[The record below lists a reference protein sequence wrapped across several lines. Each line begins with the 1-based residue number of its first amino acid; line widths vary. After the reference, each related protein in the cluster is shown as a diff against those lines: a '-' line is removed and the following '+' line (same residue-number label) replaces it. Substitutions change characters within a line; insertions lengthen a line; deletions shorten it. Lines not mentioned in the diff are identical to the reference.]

1 MPTPYTIA
9 RRLTGERTRARQAR
23 EWAERRLA
31 VKSGHGKWLIEVLFE
46 KHQCGWSSAEIA
58 DYLGRLSEAMR
69 LVRGWQRWQVY
80 AILRVSGVI
89 PNEDW
94 DRAEWDN
101 RQFDARVR
109 REALDR
115 AEGIRKEQLRISR
128 GYEAL
133 SRAGRRLQRSIERV
147 LRDQA
152 RAAGRLSSRL
162 RDTQVAARRRTLT
175 PDQVAAE
182 IAKAARARAALRE
195 RGDRFLRD
203 VGPLVIAMRRHR
215 LSFTDVARHLERE
228 GVATAR
234 GGLWTAAA
242 ARSVVDRLRSREGDP
257 TLTLTVV
264 DWSPPPPP
272 APPPQPI
279 ITEPTPPSI
288 EPEPIAP
295 PIALPVAMVAPQA
308 TPPAPSRAPAGPGSR
323 EASKRAREVRD
334 RVWPFVRSLRN
345 EGQSLVTI
353 ARRMNGAGMVTRMGS
368 PWCKAAV
375 SVLVNRME
383 REDAER
389 CTAPVTPTWSVRPQ
403 R

>member
-9 RRLTGERTRARQAR
+9 RRLAGERTRARQAR

-31 VKSGHGKWLIEVLFE
+31 VKSWQGKWLVEVLFE
-46 KHQCGWSSAEIA
+46 KHQCGWSVEEITSYVDGLSGA
-58 DYLGRLSEAMR
+58 LGR
-69 LVRGWQRWQVY
+69 VRGWQPWHVD
-80 AILRVSGVI
+80 AILDVAGRIS
-89 PNEDW
+89 NELW
-94 DRAEWDN
+94 DEAEWDN
-101 RQFDARVR
+101 RQFDARVQ

-115 AEGIRKEQLRISR
+115 AEGIRKEQTRIAR
-128 GYEAL
+128 GHEAL
-133 SRAGRRLQRSIERV
+133 RRAGRRLQRSIERV
-147 LRDQA
+147 LRHQA
-152 RAAGRLSSRL
+152 QAAGRLSARL
-162 RDTQVAARRRTLT
+162 NDIKVAARRRTLT

-182 IAKAARARAALRE
+182 IAKAARARTALRE

-203 VGPLVIAMRRHR
+203 VGPFVIAMRQHR

-228 GVATAR
+228 GAATAR
-234 GGLWTAAA
+234 GGPWTAAA

-257 TLTLTVV
+257 TLTLTAV

-295 PIALPVAMVAPQA
+295 PIVLRAVAMVTPQA
-308 TPPAPSRAPAGPGSR
+308 TPPAPPRAPAGPGSR
-323 EASKRAREVRD
+323 EASRRAREVRD
-334 RVWPFVRSLRN
+334 RAWPFVQALRN

-353 ARRMNGAGMVTRMGS
+353 ARRMNGAGMVTLMNR

-389 CTAPVTPTWSVRPQ
+389 CTAPVTPT
-403 R
+403 

>member
-9 RRLTGERTRARQAR
+9 RRLAGERTRARQAR

-31 VKSGHGKWLIEVLFE
+31 VKSWQGKWLVEVLFE
-46 KHQCGWSSAEIA
+46 KHQCGWSVEEITSYVDGLSGA
-58 DYLGRLSEAMR
+58 LGR
-69 LVRGWQRWQVY
+69 VRGWQPWHVD
-80 AILRVSGVI
+80 AILDVAGRIS
-89 PNEDW
+89 NELW
-94 DRAEWDN
+94 DKADWDN
-101 RQFDARVR
+101 RQFDARVQ

-115 AEGIRKEQLRISR
+115 AEARRKEELRIAR
-128 GYEAL
+128 GHEAL
-133 SRAGRRLQRSIERV
+133 GRAGRRLDRAVVRF
-147 LRDQA
+147 LRRQA
-152 RAAGRLSSRL
+152 QGVGRWSERL
-162 RDTQVAARRRTLT
+162 RETKVAARRRTLT
-175 PDQVAAE
+175 SDQVDADL
-182 IAKAARARAALRE
+182 AKAARARAALRE
-195 RGDRFLRD
+195 RGDRFLQA
-203 VGPLVIAMRRHR
+203 VGPLILAMRRHH
-215 LSFTDVARHLERE
+215 LTFPEIARHLDRE
-228 GVATAR
+228 GAATAK
-234 GGLWTAAA
+234 GCPWTAAA

-295 PIALPVAMVAPQA
+295 SIVVPVVVVAPKA
-308 TPPAPSRAPAGPGSR
+308 LPPAPPRAPAGPGSR
-323 EASKRAREVRD
+323 EAARRAEDVRN

>member
-9 RRLTGERTRARQAR
+9 RRLAGERTRARQAR

-31 VKSGHGKWLIEVLFE
+31 VKSWQGKWLVEVLFE
-46 KHQCGWSSAEIA
+46 KHLSGWSVEEITSYV
-58 DYLGRLSEAMR
+58 DGLSGALSR
-69 LVRGWQRWQVY
+69 VRGWQPWQVH

-94 DRAEWDN
+94 DRAEWEN
-101 RQFDARVR
+101 RQFDARAQ
-109 REALDR
+109 REAWDR
-115 AEGIRKEQLRISR
+115 AEGIRKEQTRISR
-128 GYEAL
+128 GHEAL
-133 SRAGRRLQRSIERV
+133 GRAGRRLQRSIERV
-147 LRDQA
+147 LRHQSQ
-152 RAAGRLSSRL
+152 AAGRLSRRL
-162 RDTQVAARRRTLT
+162 DKIKVAARRRTLT
-175 PDQVAAE
+175 PDQAAAE

-203 VGPLVIAMRRHR
+203 VGPLIIAMRQHR

-234 GGLWTAAA
+234 GGPWTAAA

-279 ITEPTPPSI
+279 IAEPMPPSI

-295 PIALPVAMVAPQA
+295 SIVVPVAMVAPQA

-334 RVWPFVRSLRN
+334 RVWPFVKLLRDQGLSLDR
-345 EGQSLVTI
+345 I
-353 ARRMNGAGMVTRMGS
+353 ASRMNGAGMVTLMNR

-375 SVLVNRME
+375 SVLVNRMH

-389 CTAPVTPTWSVRPQ
+389 CTAPVTPT
-403 R
+403 

>member
-9 RRLTGERTRARQAR
+9 RRLTGERTRTRQAR

-31 VKSGHGKWLIEVLFE
+31 VKSWRAKWLIEVLFE
-46 KHQCGWSSAEIA
+46 KHQCGWSVRDISNHLDGLSDA
-58 DYLGRLSEAMR
+58 LGRA
-69 LVRGWQRWQVY
+69 RGWPPWHVY
-80 AILRVSGVI
+80 AILDVAGRI
-89 PNEDW
+89 PHELW
-94 DRAEWDN
+94 DEAEWDN
-101 RQFDARVR
+101 RQFDARLE
-109 REALDR
+109 REAWDR
-115 AEGIRKEQLRISR
+115 AEARRKEEIRIAR
-128 GYEAL
+128 GHEAL
-133 SRAGRRLQRSIERV
+133 GRAGRRLDRAVVRF
-147 LRDQA
+147 LRRQA
-152 RAAGRLSSRL
+152 QGVGRWSERL
-162 RDTQVAARRRTLT
+162 RETKVAARRRTLM

-228 GVATAR
+228 GVATAK
-234 GGLWTAAA
+234 GGRWTAAA

-264 DWSPPPPP
+264 DWWPPPPP

-279 ITEPTPPSI
+279 IAAPMPPSI

-295 PIALPVAMVAPQA
+295 SIVVPVVVVAPKA
-308 TPPAPSRAPAGPGSR
+308 LPPAPPRAPAGPGSR
-323 EASKRAREVRD
+323 EAARLAREVRD

-345 EGQSLVTI
+345 EGLSLVAIT
-353 ARRMNGAGMVTRMGS
+353 RRMNDVEMVTRMGR

-389 CTAPVTPTWSVRPQ
+389 CTAPVTPT
-403 R
+403 